1 MFQFF
6 GQIAQPPAVAS
17 YSGGCG
23 GIITLL
29 TNLLRLAVVI
39 AGIVGLINL
48 ILAGYQYMTSGG
60 DMKAVD
66 SATKKITT
74 TFIGML
80 VVAGSFILAAL
91 AGVLIF
97 GNASAILNPII
108 YGPGSC

>member
-6 GQIAQPPAVAS
+6 GSIAQPPAIAN

-29 TNLLRLAVVI
+29 TNLLRLAVVV
-39 AGIVGLINL
+39 AGIIGLINI

-60 DMKAVD
+60 DVKAVQA
-66 SATKKITT
+66 ATNKITF
-74 TFIGML
+74 TFIGLL
-80 VVAGSFILAAL
+80 VVVGAFLLAAL
-91 AGVLIF
+91 AGFLLF
-97 GNASAILNPII
+97 GNAGAILNPVI